1 MKTSVKYS
9 RQIPALCAL
18 QIEMTHGQSYF
29 DLVSRER
36 KLEKAPKGPKQA
48 IEEEAPKH
56 ENCAARNK
64 EDLKKKAVKAAAIK
78 KWPGNNIP
86 IFRKNKQE
94 TEQLDALVDEL
105 DDCIFETVGFDKA
118 AIRQHIIDI
127 MNERRRSVRNGYDYT
142 SVR

>member
-1 MKTSVKYS
+1 MHYIIS
-9 RQIPALCAL
+9 RCLI
-18 QIEMTHGQSYF
+18 
-29 DLVSRER
+29 
-36 KLEKAPKGPKQA
+36 KLHFKF
-48 IEEEAPKH
+48 
-56 ENCAARNK
+56 R
-64 EDLKKKAVKAAAIK
+64 KKAVRAAATK
-78 KWPGNNIP
+78 KWPSNNIP

-105 DDCIFETVGFDKA
+105 DDCIFETVGFDKP